1 MKIDQTHGDCYF
13 GLYIFISLVI
23 SFDFAVLFS
32 LSLSVWYLWLVFVI
46 FVGGASNDDHMQ
58 QRNEH
63 LKMGFFS
70 WDGMRQR
77 RI

>member
-32 LSLSVWYLWLVFVI
+32 LSLSLVSV
-46 FVGGASNDDHMQ
+46 VGVCDFCRGASNDDHMQ